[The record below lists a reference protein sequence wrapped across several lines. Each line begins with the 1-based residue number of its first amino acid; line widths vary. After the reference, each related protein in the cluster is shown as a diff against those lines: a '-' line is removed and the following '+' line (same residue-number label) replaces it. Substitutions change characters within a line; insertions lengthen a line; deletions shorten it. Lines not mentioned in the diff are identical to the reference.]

1 MKNKFLLPPN
11 LLYGSAILAI
21 ILYFVFPRF
30 NLVEFPH
37 NLIGLIFMATG
48 AGLNIIA
55 WQKFMRVGT
64 SERFEKSKK
73 LVTDGVYRYSRNPMY
88 VGGILILAGLAI
100 FLGNI
105 LAFISPILFF
115 LVIDRVVIPIEDEKT
130 AGDLGEEYMEYKKRV
145 REWI

>member
-1 MKNKFLLPPN
+1 
-11 LLYGSAILAI
+11 
-21 ILYFVFPRF
+21 
-30 NLVEFPH
+30 
-37 NLIGLIFMATG
+37 
-48 AGLNIIA
+48 
-55 WQKFMRVGT
+55 MRAGT